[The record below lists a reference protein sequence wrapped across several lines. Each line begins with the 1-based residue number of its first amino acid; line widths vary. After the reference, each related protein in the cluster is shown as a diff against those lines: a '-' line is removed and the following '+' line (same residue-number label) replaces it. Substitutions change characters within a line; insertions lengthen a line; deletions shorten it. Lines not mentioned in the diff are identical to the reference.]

1 VTAGAWGTLRGLLL
15 LTGALLRRL
24 TREGLI
30 LRSLTF
36 PTGLTVGTLVL
47 TIGIVAWIRWDPLIA
62 ITPEVEHLQ
71 PALMENGLRTTVVED
86 PKAEV
91 EAERAWAGT
100 DGEEIWLSG
109 RGPKALILESVVRED
124 VGADWRPDAD
134 VPKPPLRVAIAMGR
148 RVVMLLGVLF
158 ALYGVVFGAGMIA
171 RDRDAGILEIEL
183 SLPLPRWVVGASRL
197 LAGTLSLSAFL
208 ALGILMV
215 DAVIGVPDAWATIRH
230 GIACSAGSTCIGLL
244 VIGRAGL
251 KAGFTGPLTSGMS
264 LATALIAVGLT
275 APDFAKWLP
284 LASFASSASGWE
296 ALVGAAVL
304 SVLTLVVFT
313 LRSATA

>member
-1 VTAGAWGTLRGLLL
+1 MTRRLWRTLRGLLL
-15 LTGALLRRL
+15 LTGALLQRL
-24 TREGLI
+24 TREGLV

-47 TIGIVAWIRWDPLIA
+47 TIGVVAWVRWDPLVA
-62 ITPEVEHLQ
+62 ITADLEHLQ
-71 PALMENGLRTTVVED
+71 PALVENGLRTAIVDD
-86 PKAEV
+86 PQADV

-100 DGEEIWLSG
+100 NGREIWLSG
-109 RGPKALILESVVRED
+109 SGPKALILESMVRQEL
-124 VGADWRPDAD
+124 GADWRPDTD

-197 LAGTLSLSAFL
+197 LAGTLSLSVFL

-215 DAVIGVPDAWATIRH
+215 DAVIGIPNAWATIRH
-230 GIACSAGSTCIGLL
+230 GIACACGSTCIGML

-251 KAGFTGPLTSGMS
+251 KAGFTGPLTTGMS
-264 LATALIAVGLT
+264 LATGLVAVGLT
-275 APDFAKWLP
+275 APGFARWLP

-296 ALVGAAVL
+296 ALAGAAVL
-304 SVLTLVVFT
+304 SIITLVVFT